1 MTFDNRNYNKL
12 TQMPQMPY
20 LMISEI
26 LTDNDDIWKL
36 LQYNEAN
43 ALDQPNLT
51 NAQKRAMIYN
61 GSGDESNSRVFT
73 NLFIN
78 DSFNE
83 VQTQIRVDV
92 SEVRPDNYVYAQLN
106 VGILILAHNSIM
118 TLNNYENRTTR
129 ILHELIKT
137 LNGIE
142 INGIGKLVFDRDR
155 HESVLAK
162 KMKINNYFS
171 GYILYMNVI
180 SA

>member
-1 MTFDNRNYNKL
+1 
-12 TQMPQMPY
+12 MPQMPY

-26 LTDNDDIWKL
+26 LTENNNIWKL

-43 ALDQPNLT
+43 ALDQADLT
-51 NAQKRAMIYN
+51 SAQKRALIFN
-61 GSGDESNSRVFT
+61 GEGDEAEYRVFT
-73 NLFIN
+73 NLFL
-78 DSFNE
+78 DESFNE
-83 VQTQIRVDV
+83 VQSQIRVDV
-92 SEVRPDNYVYAQLN
+92 NEIRPDNYVYAQLN
-106 VGILILAHNSIM
+106 IGVMILSHNSIM

-129 ILHELIKT
+129 LLHEIIKT

-162 KMKINNYFS
+162 KIKINNYFS